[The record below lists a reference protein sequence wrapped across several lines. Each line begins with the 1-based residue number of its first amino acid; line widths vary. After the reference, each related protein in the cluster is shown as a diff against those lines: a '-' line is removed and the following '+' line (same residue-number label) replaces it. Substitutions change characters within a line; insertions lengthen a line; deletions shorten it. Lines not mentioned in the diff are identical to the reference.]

1 MTNKNSLKITID
13 NMCTIDSAS
22 PNQYRFLQAYSKYDV
37 HLLLGFPGTG
47 KTFLALYRALE
58 SVLDRG
64 NKYEKVLLIRSA
76 VPSRQIGFTPGDKD
90 EKAAPYE
97 RPYIKM
103 CKDLFR
109 DWNAYTRLKEQKVLE
124 YDLTSFLRGDT
135 YDNTIVVVDEIQNMN
150 YVELK
155 TTITRVGNDSKIIFC
170 GDDEQNDLGNSSG
183 LRKFVSNLDRMPS
196 CHKVVFNNVDD
207 IVRGGI
213 VREFII
219 AEQGGYFDPNV

>member
-1 MTNKNSLKITID
+1 MSNNKNNLKITID
-13 NMCTIDSAS
+13 KMCTIESESAH
-22 PNQYRFLQAYSKYDV
+22 QYEFLETYHKYDV

-64 NKYEKVLLIRSA
+64 NRYEKVLIIRSA
-76 VPSRQIGFTPGDKD
+76 VPSRDIGFTPGDKE
-90 EKAAPYE
+90 EKGALYE

-103 CKDLFR
+103 CKDLFNNW
-109 DWNAYTRLKEQKVLE
+109 DSYSRLKEQKVLE
-124 YDLTSFLRGDT
+124 YDLSSFLRGDT
-135 YDNTIVVVDEIQNMN
+135 YDRTIIIADEIQNMS

-155 TTITRVGNDSKIIFC
+155 TIITRVGIDSKAIFC
-170 GDDEQNDLGNSSG
+170 GDIGQNDLGNKSGYSS
-183 LRKFVSNLDRMPS
+183 FVSKVKRMPS
-196 CHKVVFNNVDD
+196 SHTVLFNDVDD

-219 AEQGGYFDPNV
+219 AEIEDELA